1 MHWAGLSTANRAY
14 RKRHLCVFM
23 NNFIFRC
30 FHSLTRA
37 FIKTHIWLVLKR
49 KAHSASRWDRVQIWK
64 RAIMYQSL
72 KRILNNSTCPC
83 SLKDTAVSNALE
95 KHAGWV
101 QTFTFIYMHLA
112 DAFFWKATPNKG
124 DIRFSS
130 DVYVTYEAEERS
142 QMEYP
147 EIIHWCFRD
156 TQTTWI
162 SLFTSPVKALFSQLV
177 PICFQLL
184 L

>member
-1 MHWAGLSTANRAY
+1 MYLWITLFSDASTVWLG
-14 RKRHLCVFM
+14 HLK
-23 NNFIFRC
+23 
-30 FHSLTRA
+30 
-37 FIKTHIWLVLKR
+37 KTHIWLVWGK
-49 KAHSASRWDRVQIWK
+49 KVHSASRWDRVQIWK

-112 DAFFWKATPNKG
+112 DAFFWKATHDKG

-162 SLFTSPVKALFSQLV
+162 SLFTSPEKALFSQLV

>member
-37 FIKTHIWLVLKR
+37 FKKNTYMACVGKKSSQCIQVRQGANLKE
-49 KAHSASRWDRVQIWK
+49 SYYV
-64 RAIMYQSL
+64 SL

-112 DAFFWKATPNKG
+112 DAFFWKATHNKG

-162 SLFTSPVKALFSQLV
+162 SLFTSPEKALFSQLV

>member
-1 MHWAGLSTANRAY
+1 MYLWITSFSDASTVWLGHLKKCIYDLCWKEKLTGQPDETGCKSERELLCIDHWKG
-14 RKRHLCVFM
+14 
-23 NNFIFRC
+23 
-30 FHSLTRA
+30 
-37 FIKTHIWLVLKR
+37 W
-49 KAHSASRWDRVQIWK
+49 
-64 RAIMYQSL
+64 
-72 KRILNNSTCPC
+72 ILNNSTCPY
-83 SLKDTAVSNALE
+83 SLKDTAVSYALE

-101 QTFTFIYMHLA
+101 RTFIFIYMHLA
-112 DAFFWKATPNKG
+112 DAFFWKATHNKG
-124 DIRFSS
+124 NIRFSS
-130 DVYVTYEAEERS
+130 DIYVTYEAEERS